1 MSFDKQWDEKEL
13 MLKGLLNHPYKD
25 LGKFKE
31 DLITYMNYKYDE
43 ENLAIEWARHSE
55 YGDPNRSIEYHK
67 ENCLQH
73 IKEDTWDDLE
83 KFNVSEIAKDISYLE
98 KNNLLDD
105 TGEVPGSSKE
115 KIISGNLSMFAS
127 KIIEEWFKTKED
139 ELVWPSWRP
148 HGKKS

>member
-1 MSFDKQWDEKEL
+1 MKKNQ
-13 MLKGLLNHPYKD
+13 LL
-25 LGKFKE
+25 
-31 DLITYMNYKYDE
+31 
-43 ENLAIEWARHSE
+43 SV
-55 YGDPNRSIEYHK
+55 
-67 ENCLQH
+67 QH

>member
-1 MSFDKQWDEKEL
+1 MSFDKHWDEKEL

-43 ENLAIEWARHSE
+43 ENLAFEWARHSE

-105 TGEVPGSSKE
+105 TG
-115 KIISGNLSMFAS
+115 
-127 KIIEEWFKTKED
+127 
-139 ELVWPSWRP
+139 
-148 HGKKS
+148 